1 MKGWIQF
8 GACVDDCLE
17 RMGPGQCVSRG
28 GGPGSQCQ
36 RPPLSPWEW
45 SQLTKHAHPPFC
57 RQEQRQ
63 TSGCRDCGVWPQ
75 PEGGVE
81 RVPQMPAAPAG
92 RGAGVEGVWEQRAGL
107 SAAEAPL
114 GEASAAPGEGSRPC
128 KPLSGEH
135 VLRGLWVAGCTAV
148 PGVVDEG
155 SQGNDRPRQ
164 GHWTAVSVP
173 RHMLQ

>member
-1 MKGWIQF
+1 M
-8 GACVDDCLE
+8 
-17 RMGPGQCVSRG
+17 
-28 GGPGSQCQ
+28 
-36 RPPLSPWEW
+36 
-45 SQLTKHAHPPFC
+45 
-57 RQEQRQ
+57 
-63 TSGCRDCGVWPQ
+63 WPQ

-114 GEASAAPGEGSRPC
+114 GEASVAPGEGSRPC

-148 PGVVDEG
+148 PGVVDAG
-155 SQGNDRPRQ
+155 SRGNDRSRQ
-164 GHWTAVSVP
+164 GH
-173 RHMLQ
+173 